1 MASAVP
7 SLLGLRF
14 FCPHPELPCAN
25 LEWTESLRERG
36 KCMKTFFSEKKI
48 EERFSMIFSEIEE
61 DVKRLDLPEVAEI
74 GRQKSIESFYRR
86 YSIGHI
92 ELEMKRM
99 KLSELKKLEVG
110 RVEKNGRPVPIYKS
124 HVIISIPYIG
134 PESLFDYI
142 PTRTNGPAPTGD
154 LADGN
159 VVLSIPIDNASDRVR
174 REVESLA
181 FYADLINHDAKE
193 FNKRLI
199 ETIERKLDDRRR
211 EIERE
216 HEEYQKVE
224 AFVQEHNKLKWS

>member
-1 MASAVP
+1 
-7 SLLGLRF
+7 
-14 FCPHPELPCAN
+14 
-25 LEWTESLRERG
+25 
-36 KCMKTFFSEKKI
+36 MKTFFSERKI

-61 DVKRLDLPEVAEI
+61 DVKRLDLPDVVEI

-92 ELEMKRM
+92 DLDLKRM
-99 KLSELKKLEVG
+99 KLSELKKLEIG

-159 VVLSIPIDNASDRVR
+159 VVLSIPIDNASDRLR

-181 FYADLINHDAKE
+181 FYTDLVNHDAKE
-193 FNKRLI
+193 FNERLM

>member
-1 MASAVP
+1 
-7 SLLGLRF
+7 
-14 FCPHPELPCAN
+14 
-25 LEWTESLRERG
+25 
-36 KCMKTFFSEKKI
+36 MKTFFSERKI
-48 EERFSMIFSEIEE
+48 EERFSMIFSEVEE
-61 DVKRLDLPEVAEI
+61 DVKRLDLPDVVEI

-92 ELEMKRM
+92 DLDLKRM
-99 KLSELKKLEVG
+99 KLSELKKLEIG

-142 PTRTNGPAPTGD
+142 PTRTNGPAPAGD

-159 VVLSIPIDNASDRVR
+159 VVLSIPIDNASDRVK

-181 FYADLINHDAKE
+181 FYTDLVNHDAKE
-193 FNKRLI
+193 FNERLM
-199 ETIERKLDDRRR
+199 ETIERKLDERRR

-224 AFVQEHNKLKWS
+224 TFVQEHNKLKWS

>member
-1 MASAVP
+1 
-7 SLLGLRF
+7 
-14 FCPHPELPCAN
+14 
-25 LEWTESLRERG
+25 
-36 KCMKTFFSEKKI
+36 MKTFFSEKKI

-92 ELEMKRM
+92 ELDMKRM

-142 PTRTNGPAPTGD
+142 PTRSNGPAPTGD

-181 FYADLINHDAKE
+181 FYTDLVNHDAKE
-193 FNKRLI
+193 FNERLM

>member
-1 MASAVP
+1 
-7 SLLGLRF
+7 
-14 FCPHPELPCAN
+14 
-25 LEWTESLRERG
+25 
-36 KCMKTFFSEKKI
+36 MKTFFSEKKI

-193 FNKRLI
+193 FNERLI

>member
-1 MASAVP
+1 
-7 SLLGLRF
+7 
-14 FCPHPELPCAN
+14 
-25 LEWTESLRERG
+25 
-36 KCMKTFFSEKKI
+36 MKTFFSERKI

-61 DVKRLDLPEVAEI
+61 DVKRLDLPDVVEI

-92 ELEMKRM
+92 DLDLKRM
-99 KLSELKKLEVG
+99 KLSELKKLEIG

-159 VVLSIPIDNASDRVR
+159 DVLSIPIDNASPGSFNRV
-174 REVESLA
+174 
-181 FYADLINHDAKE
+181 
-193 FNKRLI
+193 
-199 ETIERKLDDRRR
+199 
-211 EIERE
+211 
-216 HEEYQKVE
+216 
-224 AFVQEHNKLKWS
+224 